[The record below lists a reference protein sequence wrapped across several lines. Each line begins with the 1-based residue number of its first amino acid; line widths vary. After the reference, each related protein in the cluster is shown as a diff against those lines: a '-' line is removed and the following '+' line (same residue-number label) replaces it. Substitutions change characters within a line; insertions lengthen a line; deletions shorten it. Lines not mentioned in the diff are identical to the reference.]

1 MTAIEPEPMS
11 RGAAIA
17 YAIGLPLGLVVLVFL
32 PVGTWRWTPGWIFFA
47 FLVAGYCVSALILFK
62 VNPAIYRAR
71 SRFQPGTQ
79 RWDLL
84 LLSLML
90 PAMVAEIPL
99 ATLDS
104 GRMGWS
110 HMPSAVVVLGYLLL
124 AAGIAFGTW
133 PQAVNRFFEPGVR
146 LQRER
151 EQTVITTGPYALVR
165 HPGYLAALLTF
176 VGIALALASWWALL
190 PAAWASALLILRT
203 RWEDALLHA
212 QLQGYADYAARTRYR
227 LVPGLW

>member
-17 YAIGLPLGLVVLVFL
+17 YAIGLPLGLLVLVFL
-32 PVGTWRWTPGWIFFA
+32 PAGTWRWMPGWIFVA
-47 FLVAGYCVSALILFK
+47 FLVAAYGVSALVLLR

-71 SRFQPGTQ
+71 SRVQPGTR
-79 RWDLL
+79 RWDRILL
-84 LLSLML
+84 VLML

-99 ATLDS
+99 ATLDA

-110 HMPSAVVVLGYLLL
+110 RVPGAVVVLGYALL
-124 AAGIAFGTW
+124 AAGIALGAW

-151 EQTVITTGPYALVR
+151 EQSVITTGPYAFVR

-176 VGIALALASWWALL
+176 AGIPLALASWWALL
-190 PAAWASALLILRT
+190 PAVWASAVLILRT

-212 QLQGYADYAARTRYR
+212 ELQGYADYAARVRYR